1 MVCMFILRVCS
12 YCVYVHTACMFI
24 LRVCSY
30 CVYVHTACMFILRVC
45 SYCVYVHTACM
56 FILPVCSY
64 YVYVHTTCMFILH
77 VVDLIIVIVH
87 VCTCSILVGSFRVI
101 FCLTLILV
109 NPFLSVCHSAA
120 RGQTITQRLKTY
132 TPSKRVS
139 SYITSTRDT
148 PLCTRVSEHSGEHA
162 FSGSE
167 HSIKAFSDHLL
178 YSTPAA
184 LTVGCS
190 QQLLIIRGRV

>member
-1 MVCMFILRVCS
+1 MYVSMLKLQCTCTCCLVTLVYTVHMPASLVTCMFILLH
-12 YCVYVHTACMFI
+12 VY
-24 LRVCSY
+24 
-30 CVYVHTACMFILRVC
+30 
-45 SYCVYVHTACM
+45 
-56 FILPVCSY
+56 
-64 YVYVHTTCMFILH
+64 TCMFILH
-77 VVDLIIVIVH
+77 VCSYYMLWTSLLYVVYTY
-87 VCTCSILVGSFRVI
+87 TCSILVSSFRVI

-139 SYITSTRDT
+139 GYITSTRDT
-148 PLCTRVSEHSGEHA
+148 PLCTRVSEHSSEHA

-167 HSIKAFSDHLL
+167 HSIEPDIRVKLHKAFSDHLL

-184 LTVGCS
+184 LAVGCS
-190 QQLLIIRGRV
+190 QQLLIIKGRV